1 MKSDGWNW
9 SEETAKL
16 LDLSQLK
23 LDAMSAKAGARNA
36 LLLEPKNLSY
46 LPCPVGQCHLL
57 NNRI

>member
-23 LDAMSAKAGARNA
+23 LDAMSGQSRRPERATAGA
-36 LLLEPKNLSY
+36 KKIK
-46 LPCPVGQCHLL
+46 LPPLPGRPVPPPE
-57 NNRI
+57 